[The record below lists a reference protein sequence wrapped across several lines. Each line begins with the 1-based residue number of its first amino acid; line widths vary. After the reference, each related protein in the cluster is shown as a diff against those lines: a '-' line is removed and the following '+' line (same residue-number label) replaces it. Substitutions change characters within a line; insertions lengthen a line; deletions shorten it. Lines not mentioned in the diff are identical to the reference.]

1 MTRRNIPAAIIA
13 VVSDIAS
20 SRESHASL
28 DNLFTYAGASGEGP
42 AGSKPVKALAWLR
55 ETNKDLSID
64 DPLAVVGRIVEGWM
78 EAPLAPG
85 DWLYEER
92 MAEIE
97 RLKKVFADA
106 KLQYL
111 QGGRLAPAAG
121 VPSKTLEQFVK
132 ERDSSAIEEEFTR
145 ALTNVDTKPREA
157 VSAASNILESIC
169 KTYIAEEGLEMPQKQ
184 DLKPV
189 WTVVRK
195 HLGFDPGA
203 IEDTDL
209 QTILSGMISVVDG
222 IGALRTHA
230 SSAHGAGVK
239 VYKLEPRHA
248 RLAVHAAHTVALFI
262 LESWKRKTTVKR
274 PPARPW
280 S

>member
-1 MTRRNIPAAIIA
+1 MTRRNIPAAIMA

-145 ALTNVDTKPREA
+145 ALANVDTKPREA